1 MAADKDNKEAAARD
15 TATAKLVAVR
25 LRLFPGNRES
35 KVRHWLHGWCGRNES
50 TKHTDFQWK
59 GAVSTGRALCA
70 AIYGGQMEDM
80 AGSWS
85 AKRPE

>member
-1 MAADKDNKEAAARD
+1 MLLDDSFVSAITMIFSR
-15 TATAKLVAVR
+15 
-25 LRLFPGNRES
+25 
-35 KVRHWLHGWCGRNES
+35 VRHWLHGWCGRNES